1 MTKLCLLRQKTS
13 FAFCRD
19 KQTFVETKD
28 VYLSRQKSVCRDKS
42 FVATSILLS
51 RQTIVS
57 CFDKTFVATKT
68 IHVAAPAND
77 RYTVGDGGSG
87 RGGSG
92 GGCFGCV
99 RVGFKFNHSWAS
111 WTG

>member
-1 MTKLCLLRQKTS
+1 MTSRLLSRRKTCICRDKNLFVATKVLS
-13 FAFCRD
+13 QPAYFCRD
-19 KQTFVETKD
+19 KRRV
-28 VYLSRQKSVCRDKS
+28 
-42 FVATSILLS
+42 LS
-51 RQTIVS
+51 RQTRVS

-92 GGCFGCV
+92 GGCLRGCV